1 MGLVKA
7 LDPVYSRSEREIEVV
22 SRSLVSTF
30 EQFVKLNRKVPQEL
44 LATLAFKLGIQ
55 GKTINSFLT
64 PEELAYIVNNSES
77 KALIVSAAKRAV
89 RTWEAVSTGAGW
101 DVEPD
106 VDRALYHA
114 DPDSALDLVRLV
126 EPDAATVVVVGHNPT
141 VASLAQLL
149 DDGDGDPVA
158 GVAMAGGFPAGSVAV
173 FRFSGAWSD
182 LGWATAELLAFHTP

>member
-1 MGLVKA
+1 MNDELTRTLVVMRHARASQEGSDLERDLEPEGQRDAMAAGRWLMGQA
-7 LDPVYSRSEREIEVV
+7 V
-22 SRSLVSTF
+22 S
-30 EQFVKLNRKVPQEL
+30 
-44 LATLAFKLGIQ
+44 ADA
-55 GKTINSFLT
+55 
-64 PEELAYIVNNSES
+64 A
-77 KALIVSAAKRAV
+77 IVSAAKRAV